1 MKIFKEDSQNGSG
14 KKIVKRKYSNKNMF
28 TSHWEWI
35 WEENISDYSE
45 NWGIITTRD
54 EKVSINIA
62 PTALDLSLCEFSLST
77 KLRWPLIKAKI
88 NPHKLQR
95 GNMLEM
101 FQSFVFFLNSASA
114 DLRRGR
120 GEGSL
125 RNGNLFQSDR
135 GHRLAVYLSD
145 LWCYGSQRENSK
157 YTLIF
162 RVFRQN

>member
-1 MKIFKEDSQNGSG
+1 MKICLNGMELR
-14 KKIVKRKYSNKNMF
+14 RKYLRLFRKLSFQELLRRGMK
-28 TSHWEWI
+28 
-35 WEENISDYSE
+35 
-45 NWGIITTRD
+45 
-54 EKVSINIA
+54 KVSINIA

-95 GNMLEM
+95 GNMPEM
-101 FQSFVFFLNSASA
+101 FQSFVILLNSASA
-114 DLRRGR
+114 DLPQGR

-145 LWCYGSQRENSK
+145 LWCYGSPREISK
-157 YTLIF
+157 YILIF